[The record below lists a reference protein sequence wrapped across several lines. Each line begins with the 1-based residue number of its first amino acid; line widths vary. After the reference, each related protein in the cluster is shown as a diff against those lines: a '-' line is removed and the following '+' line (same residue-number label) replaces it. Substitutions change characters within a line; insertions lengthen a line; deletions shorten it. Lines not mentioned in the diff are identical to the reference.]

1 MEATAADVLAWT
13 DGRALVATGSPFEA
27 VTLGDGRRVEVGQAN
42 NVFIFP
48 GVGLG
53 AIVAE
58 APTVTDR
65 MFLLAAHELAAFVTD
80 ERLATGAL
88 YPPVTAL
95 REVSRSIAIAVTREA
110 GMVEDRVGGRRRD
123 VVAEYVPYLPAR
135 PAERR
140 RSTET

>member
-1 MEATAADVLAWT
+1 
-13 DGRALVATGSPFEA
+13 
-27 VTLGDGRRVEVGQAN
+27 VTLADGRRIEVGQAN

-58 APTVTDR
+58 ASTVTDQ
-65 MFLLAAHELAAFVTD
+65 MFLLAAHELAAAVTD
-80 ERLATGAL
+80 ARLATGAL

-95 REVSRSIAIAVTREA
+95 RDVSRSIAIAVAREA
-110 GMVEDRVGGRRRD
+110 GTLDDPGSAVE
-123 VVAEYVPYLPAR
+123 AAMWWPEYVPYLPAR

>member
-1 MEATAADVLAWT
+1 
-13 DGRALVATGSPFEA
+13 
-27 VTLGDGRRVEVGQAN
+27 
-42 NVFIFP
+42 
-48 GVGLG
+48 
-53 AIVAE
+53 VAE

-80 ERLATGAL
+80 ERLVTGAL

-95 REVSRSIAIAVTREA
+95 REVSRSIAIAVAREA
-110 GMVEDRVGGRRRD
+110 GIVDDPES
-123 VVAEYVPYLPAR
+123 VVDAAMWWPEYVPYLPAR